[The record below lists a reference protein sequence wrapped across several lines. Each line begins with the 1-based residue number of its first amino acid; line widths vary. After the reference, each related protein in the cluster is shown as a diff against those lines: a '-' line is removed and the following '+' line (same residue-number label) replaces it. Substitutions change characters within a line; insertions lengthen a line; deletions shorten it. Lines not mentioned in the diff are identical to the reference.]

1 MFVTQAGASIA
12 LELVKLCQVNEQAEV
27 YDQVAIMLQEIIK
40 HQQDYYQLFHSIRW
54 NRSRQTVK
62 AGTED
67 KLVAIANCSYEKI
80 NLAGQLLNKYA
91 DTEQVR
97 DLNSFNRLVQQIQ
110 ELKMLVEIH
119 HLSEQ
124 VTLISYESETR
135 FTGCIPGLENY

>member
-97 DLNSFNRLVQQIQ
+97 DLNSFNRLEDV
-110 ELKMLVEIH
+110 
-119 HLSEQ
+119 
-124 VTLISYESETR
+124 
-135 FTGCIPGLENY
+135 